1 MRKKRWKEK
10 AFTLL
15 ELMVVVTILGIL
27 ASIATIKA
35 VQYLKRAKAVKARAD
50 MKRIMTAIDLF
61 QADNDRYPDELEELT
76 DPTDEFPQGRISAIP
91 KDPWGNDYEYV
102 PDTENGYDL
111 VCYGRDGAEGGEGED
126 ADINSWEID
135 QPAEEGEDSGDY
147 SGDSEG

>member
-15 ELMVVVTILGIL
+15 ELMVVDTILGIL

-35 VQYLKRAKAVKARAD
+35 VQYLKRAKAVKARED